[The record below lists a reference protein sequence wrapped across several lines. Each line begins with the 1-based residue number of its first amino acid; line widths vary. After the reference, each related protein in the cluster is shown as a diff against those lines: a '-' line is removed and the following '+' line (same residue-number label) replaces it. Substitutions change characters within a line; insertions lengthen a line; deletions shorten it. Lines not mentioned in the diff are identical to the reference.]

1 MLEII
6 ALIFL
11 TREIGKLAAR
21 KGLKPITWKIY
32 TVVAWM
38 VSEIIGFLVGI
49 MLFGTDNLVSDI
61 LIGITFAITS
71 YFIIKAQLNKLPDH
85 TFDDDINN
93 FGCFYSLLLWLSVN
107 LFAFHFYQNEKASNP
122 FTF

>member
-11 TREIGKLAAR
+11 TKEIGKIATK

-32 TVVAWM
+32 TIIAWL
-38 VSEIIGFLVGI
+38 VSEILGIVVGVMIFGVDNVVSIILV
-49 MLFGTDNLVSDI
+49 
-61 LIGITFAITS
+61 GITFAITS
-71 YFIIKAQLNKLPDH
+71 FFIIKAQLSKLPDQ

-93 FGCFYSLLLWLSVN
+93 VGRF
-107 LFAFHFYQNEKASNP
+107 
-122 FTF
+122 

>member
-11 TREIGKLAAR
+11 TKEIGKIATK

-32 TVVAWM
+32 TVIAWM
-38 VSEIIGFLVGI
+38 VSEIIGIVVGVMI
-49 MLFGTDNLVSDI
+49 FGVDNLVSII
-61 LIGITFAITS
+61 LVGITFAITS
-71 YFIIKAQLNKLPDH
+71 FFIIKAQLNKLPDQ

-93 FGCFYSLLLWLSVN
+93 VGRF
-107 LFAFHFYQNEKASNP
+107 
-122 FTF
+122 

>member
-11 TREIGKLAAR
+11 TKEIGKISTK

-32 TVVAWM
+32 TIIAWL
-38 VSEIIGFLVGI
+38 VSEILGIVVGVMIFGVDNVVSIILV
-49 MLFGTDNLVSDI
+49 
-61 LIGITFAITS
+61 GITFAITS
-71 YFIIKAQLNKLPDH
+71 FFIIKAQLSKLPDQ

-93 FGCFYSLLLWLSVN
+93 VGRF
-107 LFAFHFYQNEKASNP
+107 
-122 FTF
+122 